1 MHGQHSLA
9 SIHKMYLSLS
19 LSLSLSLY
27 IYIYIYIYILDEM
40 DGLKITAIKIV
51 FFGFWVKGM
60 DGK

>member
-19 LSLSLSLY
+19 LFL
-27 IYIYIYIYILDEM
+27 YIYIYILDEI

>member
-1 MHGQHSLA
+1 
-9 SIHKMYLSLS
+9 
-19 LSLSLSLY
+19 
-27 IYIYIYIYILDEM
+27 M

>member
-1 MHGQHSLA
+1 MDSTALRQF
-9 SIHKMYLSLS
+9 IKCTSLS
-19 LSLSLSLY
+19 LSLSLS
-27 IYIYIYIYILDEM
+27 IYIYIYIYILDEI